1 MDVTFRQATVDDAL
15 FIARG
20 FQMAMLM
27 EDVPE
32 EQTRLFAEK
41 ICQREDVLYSW
52 CNTLIA
58 EAEGCPV
65 GMVTAYDGRCYRG
78 WRETTLQLVQ
88 EHLDVAFPGMEDE
101 AVPGEYYVDSL
112 AVLPEYRGQGIGRQL
127 LQHAIA
133 QGRELGL
140 KVTLAVEYD
149 NDRAQHLY
157 RSLGFEPDGNLFIFG
172 HDYQKMASPLPASPV
187 RGGARIL

>member
-1 MDVTFRQATVDDAL
+1 MDVTFRQATIDDAL

-32 EQTRLFAEK
+32 EHTRLFAEK
-41 ICQREDVLYSW
+41 ICEREDVLYSW
-52 CNTLIA
+52 RNTLIA
-58 EAEGCPV
+58 EAEGSPV
-65 GMVTAYDGRCYRG
+65 GMVTAYDGRYYRG
-78 WRETTLQLVQ
+78 WRETTLQLVK
-88 EHLDVAFPGMEDE
+88 EHLGVEFPGMEDE

-112 AVLPEYRGQGIGRQL
+112 AVLPAHRGQGIGRGL

-133 QGRELGL
+133 QGHELGL

-149 NDRAQHLY
+149 NARALHLY
-157 RSLGFEPDGNLFIFG
+157 RSLGFAPDGNLFIFG
-172 HDYQKMASPLPASPV
+172 HDYQKMAITPCL
-187 RGGARIL
+187 

>member
-1 MDVTFRQATVDDAL
+1 MDNISFRQATIDDAL

-32 EQTRLFAEK
+32 EHTHLFADV
-41 ICQREDVLYSW
+41 ICRREDVLYSW
-52 CNTLIA
+52 RNTLIA
-58 EAEGCPV
+58 EADGTAL
-65 GMVTAYDGRCYRG
+65 GMVTAYDGRYYRG
-78 WRETTLQLVQ
+78 WREMTLSLVR
-88 EHLDVAFPGMEDE
+88 EHLGVEFPGMEDE

-112 AVLPEYRGQGIGRQL
+112 AVLPAFRGRGVGRAL
-127 LQHAIA
+127 LQRAIT
-133 QGRELGL
+133 QGHELGL

-157 RSLGFEPDGNLFIFG
+157 RSLGFAPDGNLFIFG
-172 HDYQKMASPLPASPV
+172 HDYQKMAINPNL
-187 RGGARIL
+187 

>member
-1 MDVTFRQATVDDAL
+1 MDVTFRQATIDDAL

-32 EQTRLFAEK
+32 EHTRLFAEK
-41 ICQREDVLYSW
+41 ICEREDVLYSW
-52 CNTLIA
+52 RNTLIA
-58 EAEGCPV
+58 EAEGSPV
-65 GMVTAYDGRCYRG
+65 GMVTAYDGRYYRG
-78 WRETTLQLVQ
+78 WRETTLALVK
-88 EHLDVAFPGMEDE
+88 EHLGVEFPGMEDE

-112 AVLPEYRGQGIGRQL
+112 AVLPAHRGQGIGRGL

-149 NDRAQHLY
+149 NARALHLY
-157 RSLGFEPDGNLFIFG
+157 RSLGFAPDGNLFIFG
-172 HDYQKMASPLPASPV
+172 HDYQKMAITPCL
-187 RGGARIL
+187 

>member
-1 MDVTFRQATVDDAL
+1 MDNISFRQATIDDAL

-32 EQTRLFAEK
+32 EHTRLFADV
-41 ICQREDVLYSW
+41 ICRREDVLYSW
-52 CNTLIA
+52 RNTLIA
-58 EAEGCPV
+58 EADGTDL
-65 GMVTAYDGRCYRG
+65 GMVTAYDGRYYRG
-78 WRETTLQLVQ
+78 WREMTLSLVR
-88 EHLDVAFPGMEDE
+88 EHLGVEFPGMEDE

-112 AVLPEYRGQGIGRQL
+112 AVLPEFRGRGVGRAL
-127 LQHAIA
+127 LQCAIT
-133 QGRELGL
+133 QGHELGL

-157 RSLGFEPDGNLFIFG
+157 RSLGFAPDGNLFIFG
-172 HDYQKMASPLPASPV
+172 HDYQKMAINPNL
-187 RGGARIL
+187 